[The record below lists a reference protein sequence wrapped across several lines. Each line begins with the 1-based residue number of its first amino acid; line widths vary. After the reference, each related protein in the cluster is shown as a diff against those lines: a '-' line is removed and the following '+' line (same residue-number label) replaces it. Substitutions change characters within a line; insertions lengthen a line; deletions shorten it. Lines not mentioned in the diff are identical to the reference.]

1 MRNYIIRR
9 LLQMVPV
16 LLLVTLIAFS
26 LMHLMPGDPVAAML
40 GPEATPEAVAT
51 LRHELGLDR
60 PIIMQY
66 VDWLG
71 NALRGDFGRSI
82 VNRQSVSELIAQRLP
97 VTLQIGLSAMLLSLI
112 VAIPIGILSALRR
125 NSVEDQ
131 LSRFIAILGIAI
143 PNFVIGILLIL
154 VFSVALRWL
163 PPSGYTGLLDNPLQ
177 SLKLTILPALTLSA
191 AMAAVTMRQVRSSLL
206 EVMEQDYIRTA
217 RSKGL
222 SEYAIISGHALKNAL
237 IPVVTIL
244 AMQVAILFG
253 GSVIVETI
261 FAIPGIGRLV
271 VTAIFAHDYP
281 IVQAVVLL
289 MGFIVTVFNLLADLS
304 YAFLDPRIKY
314 R

>member
-1 MRNYIIRR
+1 LRNYIIRR

-26 LMHLMPGDPVAAML
+26 LMHMMPVDPVAAML

-51 LRHELGLDR
+51 LRHEFGLDR
-60 PIIMQY
+60 PVWMQY
-66 VDWLG
+66 LDWLG
-71 NALRGDFGRSI
+71 NALRGDFGRSL
-82 VNRQSVSELIAQRLP
+82 VNRQPVSDLIAQRLP
-97 VTLQIGLSAMLLSLI
+97 VTLQIGLSAMLLSLLI
-112 VAIPIGILSALRR
+112 ALPVGILSALRR
-125 NSVEDQ
+125 NTVEDQ
-131 LSRFIAILGIAI
+131 LSRFIAILGIAV
-143 PNFVIGILLIL
+143 PNFVLGILLIL
-154 VFSVALRWL
+154 VFSVTLRWL
-163 PPSGYTGLLDNPLQ
+163 PPSGYTSLFDDPLQ
-177 SLKLTILPALTLSA
+177 SLRLTILPAVTLSA
-191 AMAAVTMRQVRSSLL
+191 AMAAVTMRQIRSSLL

-222 SEYAIISGHALKNAL
+222 SEYAIVSGHAMKNAM

-244 AMQVAILFG
+244 AIQVAILFG

-271 VTAIFAHDYP
+271 VNAIIAHDYP

-289 MGFIVTVFNLLADLS
+289 MGFIVSAFNLLADLS
-304 YAFLDPRIKY
+304 YAILDPRIKY